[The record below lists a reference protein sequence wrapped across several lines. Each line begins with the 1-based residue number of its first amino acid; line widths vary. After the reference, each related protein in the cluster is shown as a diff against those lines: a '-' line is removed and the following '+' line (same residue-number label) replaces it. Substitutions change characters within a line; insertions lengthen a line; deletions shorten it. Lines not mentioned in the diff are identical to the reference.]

1 MILASIVIPARDAE
15 GLIGRCLAALERQSV
30 SRDRYEVIVVDDGSA
45 DATADVARS
54 FPGVRVLY
62 QTGRGPA
69 AARTRGAR
77 AGRGEIVVFTDAD
90 CEPIEGWLAAL
101 LAPFE
106 DPTVVGTKGTYLTR
120 QSSLTARFTQLEY
133 EDKYDRMRRFESI
146 DFIDTY
152 AAAFR
157 RTAFLEAG
165 GYDESFPVPSAEDVD
180 LSYRLA
186 AAGHLMLFAPAASV
200 YHRHPERPGVYLRR
214 KYRYAHWRVKAVAKT
229 PSKAVSDSHSPLAN
243 KAQVALMGPL
253 AALLALRA
261 VWAPAGPALAGAIAA
276 HAALSL
282 PFVLK
287 AARRDPS
294 VAALAPLMLLA
305 RSAFQAAGIATGGL
319 RELGE
324 ARARRTRRRALS
336 AREGRLC

>member
-1 MILASIVIPARDAE
+1 MILATIVVPARDAE
-15 GLIGRCLAALERQSV
+15 GLIGGCLAALERQTV
-30 SRDRYEVIVVDDGSA
+30 PRDRYEVVVVDDGSA
-45 DATADVARS
+45 DGTAEVARS
-54 FPGVRVLY
+54 FAGVRLLR

-77 AGRGEIVVFTDAD
+77 AARGEIVVFTDAD
-90 CEPIEGWLAAL
+90 CEPTEGWLAAL
-101 LAPFE
+101 LAPFA
-106 DPTVVGTKGTYLTR
+106 DPEVVGTKGTYLTR
-120 QSSLTARFTQLEY
+120 QRALTARFTQLEY
-133 EDKYDRMRRFESI
+133 EDKYDRMRRFERI

-157 RTAFLEAG
+157 RQVFLEAG

-180 LSYRLA
+180 LSYRMA
-186 AAGHLMLFAPAASV
+186 AAGHLLRFAPAAAV

-214 KYRYAHWRVKAVAKT
+214 KYRYARWRVKAVART

-243 KAQVALMGPL
+243 KAQVVLMVPL

-261 VWAPAGPALAGAIAA
+261 AGAPARRPLVGAVAA

-282 PFVLK
+282 PFVVK

-294 VAALAPLMLLA
+294 VAAVAPLMLLA
-305 RSAFQAAGIATGGL
+305 RSAFQAAGIAAGALAGL
-319 RELGE
+319 RGLL
-324 ARARRTRRRALS
+324 RKRRRA
-336 AREGRLC
+336 

>member
-30 SRDRYEVIVVDDGSA
+30 PRARYEVIVVDDGSA
-45 DATADVARS
+45 DGTAEVARS
-54 FPGVRVLY
+54 FPGVRVLH

-90 CEPIEGWLAAL
+90 CEPTRGWLAAL

-120 QSSLTARFTQLEY
+120 QRALTARFTQLEY

-186 AAGHLMLFAPAASV
+186 AAGHRMLFAPAAAV

-229 PSKAVSDSHSPLAN
+229 PAKAISDSHSPLAN

-261 VWAPAGPALAGAIAA
+261 VWAPAGPPLAGRDRRARRAEPAVRAEGRAPRPVRRGGGAA
-276 HAALSL
+276 HAPGPQRL
-282 PFVLK
+282 PGRGDRHGRPEG
-287 AARRDPS
+287 ARRG
-294 VAALAPLMLLA
+294 PLP
-305 RSAFQAAGIATGGL
+305 RGPAAG
-319 RELGE
+319 
-324 ARARRTRRRALS
+324 LS